1 LPLSRTDIN
10 RMIGNLFLSLGYEVR
25 RKGQGFHTD
34 AYADQRSLL
43 SGDQVRAILD
53 VGANVGQTAQRYRQI
68 FPAATIHS
76 FEPFGDTFRKLKEKC
91 RGDGRIVTHQLA
103 VADFSGSRTFYFNAD
118 SVTNSLLPNSATAT
132 RVVPDSLIKPA
143 GSVDVPTTTLD
154 DFCSERAIDHVS
166 VLKMDIQGGELMAL
180 QGASR
185 LLDAKAIDLIFS
197 EVVFVEQYAGQADF
211 HELCRFLSDCDY
223 TLYGLYNLNPGR
235 DSILA
240 WADAIFIAPRIR
252 HSLDRSVGAG
262 SISR

>member
-1 LPLSRTDIN
+1 MVVS
-10 RMIGNLFLSLGYEVR
+10 S
-25 RKGQGFHTD
+25 
-34 AYADQRSLL
+34 
-43 SGDQVRAILD
+43 
-53 VGANVGQTAQRYRQI
+53 
-68 FPAATIHS
+68 
-76 FEPFGDTFRKLKEKC
+76 
-91 RGDGRIVTHQLA
+91 THQLA

-154 DFCSERAIDHVS
+154 DFCSGHAIDRVN

-185 LLDAKAIDLIFS
+185 LLEAKAIDLIFS

-240 WADAIFIAPRIR
+240 WGDAIFIAPRIR
-252 HSLDRSVGAG
+252 HSLDQERGHRQHTATTALIQEIFTSWNSLTPCRTNCPPV
-262 SISR
+262 